1 MKNKLFQW
9 PIAAVFLGVCS
20 FMSPSIVVGAEPS
33 DVCSK
38 ELLLA
43 YFPDNFV
50 IETLK
55 KFNVPKDKWEGIVKG
70 LAAKDKDIVKEV
82 EEKASKLNPNPL
94 KDRSPEQRQVAVKIF
109 RESLLDVFGGV
120 LKANGITDEKQIQ
133 SMLADIQQQKAKNFA
148 QCMEKQKEQFE
159 KERGSQ
165 PEEKTPSA
173 TPSATPSPIE
183 PPAAPEP
190 AAQPKNPLSDSDDD
204 SDKSDDTDK
213 SSDPDSQSKK
223 SDESKN
229 QLSDASDDSDS
240 SANTD
245 NSNNSGS
252 DKDSVKDTDK
262 DTDEDK

>member
-50 IETLK
+50 LETLK

-70 LAAKDKDIVKEV
+70 LSAKDKDIVKEV
-82 EEKASKLNPNPL
+82 EDKASKLNPNPL

-109 RESLLDVFGGV
+109 RESLLDVFSGV

-165 PEEKTPSA
+165 PQEKTPSA
-173 TPSATPSPIE
+173 TPSPAQLPATQQ
-183 PPAAPEP
+183 P
-190 AAQPKNPLSDSDDD
+190 AAQPKDSLSDADED
-204 SDKSDDTDK
+204 SDNSDDTDK
-213 SSDPDSQSKK
+213 STEPDSQSKK
-223 SDESKN
+223 SDESKS
-229 QLSDASDDSDS
+229 QLSDATDDTDS
-240 SANTD
+240 SAKAD

-252 DKDSVKDTDK
+252 DNDTDKDADK